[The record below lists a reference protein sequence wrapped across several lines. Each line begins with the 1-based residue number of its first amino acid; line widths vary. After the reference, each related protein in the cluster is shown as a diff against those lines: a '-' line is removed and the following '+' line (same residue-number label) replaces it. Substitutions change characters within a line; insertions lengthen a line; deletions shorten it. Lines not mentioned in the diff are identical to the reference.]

1 MDTVRVIHDPDGQS
15 LTVWFGDPTT
25 EASSAEDEHGVIVMK
40 DDAGRV
46 IGVEIIGYGGT
57 PTGVALELG
66 GSPGALNQ

>member
-1 MDTVRVIHDPDGQS
+1 MDTVRVIRDPDGQS

-25 EASSAEDEHGVIVMK
+25 EATSTEDDHGVIVMK
-40 DDAGRV
+40 DEAGRV
-46 IGVEIIGYGGT
+46 IGVEIIGYAGT